1 VDKPS
6 NKPGRLRRAIKTI
19 NHSLAYAR
27 HLARGNHFAGEM
39 SWTRPG
45 TPPIVLTH
53 GFLGTRGTM
62 VPLTQRFQS
71 DGRVVFSYHHGTFN
85 LRSLR
90 ASAQEL
96 VNHLHALRRELG
108 VEQVDLV
115 GFSMGGLVALHAI
128 KFLQAHQIV
137 RRAAL
142 LGTPTSGTW
151 VGLAGVATAGLV
163 SPSVWQVLPNSP
175 FLRDLREAPMP
186 PGVRVRQI
194 SSAEDALCPLPAPL
208 DGVDRE
214 RDYIVLPGG
223 HSSLVVAKPFYAK
236 LREFFDDGAASAKAL
251 DDGDAT
257 VTPEAHEDDDA
268 ETNNGRHANVTAV
281 GVA

>member
-1 VDKPS
+1 MDNPS
-6 NKPGRLRRAIKTI
+6 SKPGRLRRALKTI

-45 TPPIVLTH
+45 TPPVVLTH

-71 DGRVVFSYHHGTFN
+71 DGRVVFSYHHGTFQ

-96 VNHLHALRRELG
+96 VDHLYGLHRELG
-108 VEQVDLV
+108 VDKVDLV

-137 RRAAL
+137 RRVAL

-151 VGLAGVATAGLV
+151 LGLAGVATAGMV
-163 SPSVWQVLPNSP
+163 SPSVWQVLPGSP
-175 FLRDLREAPMP
+175 FLRDLRDAPMP

-194 SSAEDALCPLPAPL
+194 SASEDALCPLPAPL
-208 DGVDRE
+208 SGVDRE
-214 RDYIVLPGG
+214 RDYAVLPGG
-223 HSSLVVAKPFYAK
+223 HSSLVVAKPFYVK
-236 LREFFDDGAASAKAL
+236 LREFFDDETATARPEAEPAASPSEGGVDEGAAA
-251 DDGDAT
+251 
-257 VTPEAHEDDDA
+257 
-268 ETNNGRHANVTAV
+268 
-281 GVA
+281 

>member
-1 VDKPS
+1 MDEPS
-6 NKPGRLRRAIKTI
+6 SKKGRLRRALKTI

-45 TPPIVLTH
+45 TPPIVLAH

-71 DGRVVFSYHHGTFN
+71 DGRVVFSYHHGTFQ

-96 VNHLHALRRELG
+96 VNHIHAMHRELG
-108 VEQVDLV
+108 VDKVDLV

-128 KFLQAHQIV
+128 KFLQAHQLV
-137 RRAAL
+137 RRVAL

-151 VGLAGVATAGLV
+151 VGLAGVATAGVL
-163 SPSVWQVLPNSP
+163 SPSVWQVLPGST
-175 FLRDLREAPMP
+175 FLRDLRDAPLP

-194 SSAEDALCPLPAPL
+194 SGSEDALCPLPAPL
-208 DGVDRE
+208 SGVDRE

-223 HSSLVVAKPFYAK
+223 HSSLVVAKPFYVK
-236 LREFFDDGAASAKAL
+236 LREFFDEAPASRQDDASSSAPTSGDVDEGAAA
-251 DDGDAT
+251 
-257 VTPEAHEDDDA
+257 
-268 ETNNGRHANVTAV
+268 
-281 GVA
+281 